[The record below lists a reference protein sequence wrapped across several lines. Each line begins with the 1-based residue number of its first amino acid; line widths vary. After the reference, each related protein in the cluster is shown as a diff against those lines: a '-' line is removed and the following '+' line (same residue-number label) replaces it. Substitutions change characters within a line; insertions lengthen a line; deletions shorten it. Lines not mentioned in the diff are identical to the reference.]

1 MIQKATFCFQK
12 KEDYKSNF
20 NTDYSFNIREN
31 FVIISSKTTADYD
44 RWEHN
49 TNFSCSYYHLD
60 GTPFNIPNNIKLNFC
75 HNSNNICVFGTKKEV
90 YSTGK
95 YYYYSI
101 DKKQIVFSFD
111 KVYDK
116 INSMLEEINNIYNKK
131 ITKLVVEKAVKY
143 YKSLLKKYPCEK
155 EDLIKLNEEIK
166 NALKNYTAGS
176 YWFGIDC
183 ENNLNTNRE
192 EIIHKFN
199 LFMSRNSLRALC
211 ANSSF
216 NIRELNNFENNDY
229 CNQLIISFFKE
240 EGLND
245 FDNEYKKV
253 KYDYNRNIDYYDKYK
268 NLTLFKIDD
277 KLNININ
284 KNNITK
290 FNKHYENVT
299 GKKST
304 LIINDFLPNFVKN
317 DKKEKIINSNYEYD
331 EKTM

>member
-1 MIQKATFCFQK
+1 
-12 KEDYKSNF
+12 
-20 NTDYSFNIREN
+20 
-31 FVIISSKTTADYD
+31 
-44 RWEHN
+44 
-49 TNFSCSYYHLD
+49 
-60 GTPFNIPNNIKLNFC
+60 
-75 HNSNNICVFGTKKEV
+75 VFGTKKEV